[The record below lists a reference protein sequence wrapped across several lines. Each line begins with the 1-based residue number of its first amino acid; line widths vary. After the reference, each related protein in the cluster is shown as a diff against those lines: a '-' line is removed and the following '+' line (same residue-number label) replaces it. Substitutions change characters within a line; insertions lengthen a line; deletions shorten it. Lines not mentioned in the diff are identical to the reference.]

1 MLPHRARLQSRTV
14 DRVFML
20 MPIIYDRICPEQI
33 AQQTMRTRFLEAIEA
48 MKVFEGDEFWGDA
61 TVYAEEAAVDE
72 GSDWQC
78 TEGLY
83 ACIVNSCRIF
93 VETFALEREIACQ
106 VFAFVVATKQRQL
119 RRIPKLEGIKI

>member
-1 MLPHRARLQSRTV
+1 MSNYFVSEKTIV
-14 DRVFML
+14 T
-20 MPIIYDRICPEQI
+20 Y
-33 AQQTMRTRFLEAIEA
+33 A

-93 VETFALEREIACQ
+93 VETLKMSR
-106 VFAFVVATKQRQL
+106 
-119 RRIPKLEGIKI
+119 